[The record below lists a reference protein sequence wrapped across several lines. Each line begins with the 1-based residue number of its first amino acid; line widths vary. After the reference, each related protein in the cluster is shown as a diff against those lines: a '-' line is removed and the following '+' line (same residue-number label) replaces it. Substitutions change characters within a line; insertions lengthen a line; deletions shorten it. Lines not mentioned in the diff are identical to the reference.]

1 MFATIGAMVMVIA
14 AVGGVYWRYRQNQMR
29 DQVRGILAQYM
40 ILEDATMESDWMQGG
55 GDSGFKPM
63 GDDGDGR
70 VMGC

>member
-1 MFATIGAMVMVIA
+1 MFATIGGIVLLCA

-40 ILEDATMESDWMQGG
+40 ILEDATMDSDWMSDSGG
-55 GDSGFKPM
+55 GFKPM

-70 VMGC
+70 IMGC